1 MKAFFS
7 YSSND
12 QAIVHAVAGEVG
24 RAFVTIDTAALQ
36 TADDLIKSI
45 ESAIRDSAMFVYFV
59 SRASLESEWVNFEVD
74 EARYRQ
80 SMNRLRKFI
89 VVLLDDRLEAKDF
102 PEWMRRYVFVKN
114 HAPRPIARVIR
125 GVIDEMVGEEQSRFF
140 VGRAVETAR
149 LQAALVPPDSSSRVA
164 IVTIRGLPGIG
175 RRTLLQR
182 VARDSL
188 FIDRLLTVR
197 IEVGDSVNSITV
209 KLADLVE
216 PVVSLEETLEMAEE
230 IKSMLPAAACSRFV
244 SDVNRALQLHE
255 LVVLYDDGGILD
267 NNGFPTLAV
276 QSILQETEMAPG
288 LLVALVTNRRPRFE
302 GTPLLEES
310 VIVDV
315 NPLHESEIR
324 QLIALKARAKD
335 LNLAHDMVVALAE
348 QAKGYPP
355 AATALVELAHVYGPH
370 LRATF
375 ADGTKYSPR
384 PLTRYLARLVL
395 SPAERKMISILARN
409 SPLPL
414 EVLVL
419 FAKSPGEAA
428 NALTRLIDLSLVIP
442 QQGTSWY
449 RISDPVIDY
458 IDRVRELLPC
468 TPEDYATVANV
479 LDKFLGEDRD
489 AGAYLDLSRVLY
501 RALVHAGEKERPRAY
516 ALLADWLRLAED
528 FYHQRNYQKALDL
541 VLDRSQGGP
550 EQRSAGVD
558 NSLQCQ
564 AW

>member
-164 IVTIRGLPGIG
+164 IVTIRGLPGHC

-288 LLVALVTNRRPRFE
+288 LLVALVT
-302 GTPLLEES
+302 S
-310 VIVDV
+310 
-315 NPLHESEIR
+315 S
-324 QLIALKARAKD
+324 AR
-335 LNLAHDMVVALAE
+335 
-348 QAKGYPP
+348 G
-355 AATALVELAHVYGPH
+355 
-370 LRATF
+370 LRA
-375 ADGTKYSPR
+375 
-384 PLTRYLARLVL
+384 LLCL
-395 SPAERKMISILARN
+395 
-409 SPLPL
+409 
-414 EVLVL
+414 
-419 FAKSPGEAA
+419 KS
-428 NALTRLIDLSLVIP
+428 RS
-442 QQGTSWY
+442 SW
-449 RISDPVIDY
+449 
-458 IDRVRELLPC
+458 
-468 TPEDYATVANV
+468 T
-479 LDKFLGEDRD
+479 
-489 AGAYLDLSRVLY
+489 
-501 RALVHAGEKERPRAY
+501 
-516 ALLADWLRLAED
+516 
-528 FYHQRNYQKALDL
+528 
-541 VLDRSQGGP
+541 
-550 EQRSAGVD
+550 
-558 NSLQCQ
+558 
-564 AW
+564 

>member
-458 IDRVRELLPC
+458 IEPGPG
-468 TPEDYATVANV
+468 TPA
-479 LDKFLGEDRD
+479 LHSRRLRD
-489 AGAYLDLSRVLY
+489 CGK
-501 RALVHAGEKERPRAY
+501 RAR
-516 ALLADWLRLAED
+516 
-528 FYHQRNYQKALDL
+528 
-541 VLDRSQGGP
+541 
-550 EQRSAGVD
+550 
-558 NSLQCQ
+558 
-564 AW
+564 

>member
-1 MKAFFS
+1 M
-7 YSSND
+7 
-12 QAIVHAVAGEVG
+12 
-24 RAFVTIDTAALQ
+24 
-36 TADDLIKSI
+36 
-45 ESAIRDSAMFVYFV
+45 
-59 SRASLESEWVNFEVD
+59 
-74 EARYRQ
+74 
-80 SMNRLRKFI
+80 
-89 VVLLDDRLEAKDF
+89 
-102 PEWMRRYVFVKN
+102 
-114 HAPRPIARVIR
+114 
-125 GVIDEMVGEEQSRFF
+125 
-140 VGRAVETAR
+140 
-149 LQAALVPPDSSSRVA
+149 
-164 IVTIRGLPGIG
+164 TIRGLPGIG

-209 KLADLVE
+209 KLANLVE

-375 ADGTKYSPR
+375 ADG
-384 PLTRYLARLVL
+384 
-395 SPAERKMISILARN
+395 
-409 SPLPL
+409 
-414 EVLVL
+414 
-419 FAKSPGEAA
+419 
-428 NALTRLIDLSLVIP
+428 D
-442 QQGTSWY
+442 
-449 RISDPVIDY
+449 
-458 IDRVRELLPC
+458 
-468 TPEDYATVANV
+468 
-479 LDKFLGEDRD
+479 
-489 AGAYLDLSRVLY
+489 
-501 RALVHAGEKERPRAY
+501 
-516 ALLADWLRLAED
+516 
-528 FYHQRNYQKALDL
+528 
-541 VLDRSQGGP
+541 
-550 EQRSAGVD
+550 
-558 NSLQCQ
+558 
-564 AW
+564 